1 MCCGPCGPRCCD
13 PCGGC
18 YNCCV
23 ELCCVPCTPA
33 YIQCSFM
40 PYGPRGCC

>member
-1 MCCGPCGPRCCD
+1 MCCGPCGPKCCD
-13 PCGGC
+13 PCGGG

-33 YIQCSFM
+33 YIQNTIM
-40 PYGPRGCC
+40 PCGPSGCC